1 MLMTESATPEIEDF
15 RRQFRSWLRTA
26 DVPPLS
32 YWVSVRTSGGED
44 IFDELRQ
51 WQRTLYASGWLGL
64 DLPTEYGGRSLP
76 TLYQSAIYE
85 ELVRARAPLPIGV
98 VGLDVMAPTLVRHGS
113 ADQKAALLRPIL
125 SGDDIWCQGFS
136 EPEAGSD
143 LASLRTRGRVDG
155 DQVTIDGQ
163 KIWTSFAKQ
172 ATWCAV
178 LARTGSFESRHRG
191 ISYVLVPLP
200 SDGITIHPILQITG
214 DNEFNALTFD
224 NVKVPISNLVGGMSD
239 GWSVAMDTLSH
250 ERSYHVLQRRVNVE
264 VALTEIIGAI
274 RDATPNARRYLE
286 RIGMYTRLGHLCST
300 VAVLDAQAR
309 QIVAYIDGDQ
319 QRKSGSESIDKLILS
334 QTEQE
339 LFSLGEDLLGAY
351 RQTPDARPL
360 GLDAARWIHDYLYS
374 RSMSVAGGT
383 REIQRNIVATRVLGL
398 PRS

>member
-1 MLMTESATPEIEDF
+1 MTESTAPRIETF
-15 RRQFRSWLRTA
+15 RGEFRSWLRA
-26 DVPPLS
+26 ASVPPLS
-32 YWVSVRTSGGED
+32 YWVSVRTSGGEN

-51 WQRTLYASGWLGL
+51 WQRTLYMSGWLGV
-64 DLPTEYGGRSLP
+64 DLPTECGGQGLP

-98 VGLDVMAPTLVRHGS
+98 VGLDVIAPTLVHHGS
-113 ADQKAALLRPIL
+113 ADQKEALLRPIL

-136 EPEAGSD
+136 EPDAGSD
-143 LASLRTRGRVDG
+143 LASLRTRARVDG
-155 DQVTIDGQ
+155 DQIAIDGQ

-178 LARTGSFESRHRG
+178 LARTGSLESRHRG
-191 ISYVLVPLP
+191 ISYLLVPLT
-200 SDGITIHPILQITG
+200 SDGITIRPIPQITG
-214 DNEFNALTFD
+214 DNEFNAVTFD
-224 NVKVPISNLVGGMSD
+224 NVRIPASNLVGEID
-239 GWSVAMDTLSH
+239 HGWRVAMDTLSH

-264 VALTEIIGAI
+264 VALTEIIEAI
-274 RDATPNARRYLE
+274 RDATPNARRYLD
-286 RIGMYTRLGHLCST
+286 RIGIYTRLGHLCCT
-300 VAVLDAQAR
+300 VAVLDGQAR
-309 QIVAYIDGDQ
+309 QIVACIDDDR
-319 QRKSGSESIDKLILS
+319 QRKTGSESIDKLILS
-334 QTEQE
+334 QAEQE

-398 PRS
+398 PRA

>member
-1 MLMTESATPEIEDF
+1 MAEHATPHIEQF
-15 RRQFRSWLRTA
+15 RSQFRSWLLKA

-32 YWVSVRTSGGED
+32 YWVSVRTSGGEGV
-44 IFDELRQ
+44 FDQLRR
-51 WQRTLYASGWLGL
+51 WQRTLYINGWLGV
-64 DLPTEYGGRSLP
+64 DLPTEYGGQGFP

-98 VGLDVMAPTLVRHGS
+98 VGLDVIAPTLVRHGS
-113 ADQKAALLRPIL
+113 ADQKASLLRPLL

-143 LASLRTRGRVDG
+143 LASLRTRAQVRG
-155 DQVTIDGQ
+155 DQIAINGQ
-163 KIWTSFAKQ
+163 KIWTSFAMQ

-178 LARTGSFESRHRG
+178 LARTGSLESRHRG
-191 ISYVLVPLP
+191 ISYILVPLS
-200 SDGITIHPILQITG
+200 SDGLAISPIPQING
-214 DNEFNALTFD
+214 DTEFNALTFD
-224 NVKVPISNLVGGMSD
+224 NVKVPINNLVGEING

-264 VALTEIIGAI
+264 VALKEIIGAI
-274 RDATPNARRYLE
+274 RGATPHGRRYLE
-286 RIGMYTRLGHLCST
+286 RIGIYTRLGHLCST

-309 QIVAYIDGDQ
+309 QIVASIDGNR
-319 QRKSGSESIDKLILS
+319 QRKTGSESIDKLILS
-334 QTEQE
+334 QAEQE

-351 RQTPDARPL
+351 RQMPEARPL

-398 PRS
+398 PRG